1 MRKIEAQ
8 LSKAW
13 DEQRPCKIGNSAIVK
28 LPNGGLALTLHGHT
42 IAERTPSGRVRVTF
56 AGWPTRTTLS
66 RLYNVVGLPHTF
78 RHRSRRKTGEEWI
91 ECADGVEIDPSAVFE
106 LRK

>member
-1 MRKIEAQ
+1 MRNGK
-8 LSKAW
+8 
-13 DEQRPCKIGNSAIVK
+13 DAIVK

-42 IAERTPSGRVRVTF
+42 IAERTPNGRRVRVTF

-66 RLYNVVGLPHTF
+66 RLHNVVGLPHTF

-91 ECADGVEIDPSAVFE
+91 ECSPSVVVDPTAVFE